1 MLAVVIILNMM
12 KKEKDFTSDIE
23 QVKEDLLALE
33 REMEIMKAKL
43 DEKQKHKETLQYFLD
58 TIDFE

>member
-1 MLAVVIILNMM
+1 M
-12 KKEKDFTSDIE
+12 DFKGTKGNF
-23 QVKEDLLALE
+23 KEDLLALE

-58 TIDFE
+58 TIDFV

>member
-1 MLAVVIILNMM
+1 MMNITKLAALA
-12 KKEKDFTSDIE
+12 FTSLE
-23 QVKEDLLALE
+23 YFVMSKEDLLAIE

-43 DEKQKHKETLQYFLD
+43 DEKQKHKETLEYFLD

>member
-1 MLAVVIILNMM
+1 MQE
-12 KKEKDFTSDIE
+12 KKDFTADIE

-33 REMEIMKAKL
+33 REMEVMKAKL
-43 DEKQKHKETLQYFLD
+43 DEKQKHKVTLQYFLD

>member
-1 MLAVVIILNMM
+1 M
-12 KKEKDFTSDIE
+12 KKEKDFTADIE

-43 DEKQKHKETLQYFLD
+43 DEKQKHKETLQYFLEA
-58 TIDFE
+58 IDFD

>member
-1 MLAVVIILNMM
+1 M
-12 KKEKDFTSDIE
+12 KKEKDFTADIE

-33 REMEIMKAKL
+33 REMEVMKAKL

-58 TIDFE
+58 TIDFV

>member
-1 MLAVVIILNMM
+1 M

-23 QVKEDLLALE
+23 QVKEDLLEIE
-33 REMEIMKAKL
+33 REIEIIKVKL
-43 DEKQKHKETLQYFLD
+43 EEKQKHKETLQYFLD

>member
-1 MLAVVIILNMM
+1 MENKVEIDFNILKNLIKII
-12 KKEKDFTSDIE
+12 ERY
-23 QVKEDLLALE
+23 E

-58 TIDFE
+58 TIDFD